1 MRTYTHTDIHTFAWQ
16 IQRYRY
22 KVEVMCSSSV
32 VAVAAVVAAVAAI
45 IMNIYG
51 ERQETAL

>member
-1 MRTYTHTDIHTFAWQ
+1 MTHTHIRTHAWQ

-22 KVEVMCSSSV
+22 KVEVMCSRSSSSV
-32 VAVAAVVAAVAAI
+32 VVAAVAAI